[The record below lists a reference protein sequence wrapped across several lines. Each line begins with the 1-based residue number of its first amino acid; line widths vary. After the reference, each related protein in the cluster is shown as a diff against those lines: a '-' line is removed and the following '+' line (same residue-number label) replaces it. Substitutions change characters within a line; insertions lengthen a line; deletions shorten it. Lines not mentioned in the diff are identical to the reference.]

1 MKHSLIEMFY
11 ENNKIIVKI
20 VQNHILKSSS
30 IDPFLLQNHTCYKKC
45 HRNLLKTNFI
55 KNKFH
60 TILFHSLKK
69 T

>member
-1 MKHSLIEMFY
+1 MFY

-45 HRNLLKTNFI
+45 HRNLLKINFI

-60 TILFHSLKK
+60 IQFYFTL
-69 T
+69 